1 MRRSTILAA
10 ALVFVSSSSA
20 LAQTYD
26 DVVAALSAKSP
37 FIFLGTTGS
46 GTAVHV
52 DLIFRGA
59 DTIGAFTNQDV
70 LIVRPPNAQ
79 SQRAIFFVT
88 PINYGKLMT
97 AREDGELAPPES
109 LRTFTDALA
118 RADQA
123 ASDRKLRELL
133 GTAETVVVAR
143 VVRAAELVGA
153 RRPSE
158 HDPAWSLGAIEV
170 ERTLKSEPR
179 TNNVLFAGS
188 DDIRW
193 FHSPKLRAGD
203 EGIFLLRHD
212 TKNLVRPGE
221 APSVDAYILIDP
233 ADFRPLSEEERIVAL
248 LH

>member
-1 MRRSTILAA
+1 MRRSALLATA
-10 ALVFVSSSSA
+10 VLFALSSCA
-20 LAQTYD
+20 FAQSYD
-26 DVVAALSAKSP
+26 DVVAALAAQSP
-37 FIFLGTTGS
+37 FIFLGKAGS

-52 DLIFRGA
+52 ETIFRGA

-70 LIVRPPNAQ
+70 LIVRPPGSQ
-79 SQRAIFFVT
+79 SPRAIFFVT

-97 AREDGELAPPES
+97 AREDGELAPPED
-109 LRTFTDALA
+109 LKTFSGALA

-133 GTAETVVVAR
+133 DSAETVVVAR
-143 VVRAAELVGA
+143 VVRAAELIGA

-158 HDPAWSLGAIEV
+158 HDPAWSLAVIEV
-170 ERTLKSEPR
+170 ERVLKSEPR

-193 FHSPKLRAGD
+193 FHSPKLHAGD

-221 APSVDAYILIDP
+221 TPSVDAYILIDP